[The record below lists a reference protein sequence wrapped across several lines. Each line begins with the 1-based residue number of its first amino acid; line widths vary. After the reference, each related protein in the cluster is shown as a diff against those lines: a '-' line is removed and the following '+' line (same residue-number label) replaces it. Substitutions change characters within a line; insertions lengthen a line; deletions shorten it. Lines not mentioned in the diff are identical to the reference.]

1 MGCNSL
7 SQNDYNINLK
17 FFKKNNQMKKTSL
30 LILGLILS
38 AITFAQA
45 PNKMSFQTVVRN
57 SQGKLVLNKSIGVRI
72 SILQS
77 TSTGTEVY
85 VETHTKSSNANGLFT
100 LEVGS
105 GSVATGTFS
114 TIDWSQ
120 GPYFLKTEMDENGGT
135 NYTISGVTEFVSVP
149 YALNSKNADNANS
162 VKTVANGANVGD
174 MNYWNGTTWVP
185 LNAGSEGQTLT
196 FCGGKPTWTIGGV
209 CPGTKTALN
218 CSLATNN
225 GTLTATT
232 AASGVTSVISYTG
245 GNGGTHNG
253 QVVTCEGVTGLTAT
267 LQAGT
272 FANGNG
278 SLMYTITGTPST
290 GGTAIFALN
299 TGGKSCV
306 INRSVVLPVGV
317 LGTLDC
323 VNATNNGTLT
333 ATSAASNV
341 TSVISYTGGNG
352 GTHNGQIVT
361 STGVSGLTATLQAG
375 TSANG
380 NGSLTYTITGTPAS
394 SGTASFALNI
404 GGKTCTLTRN
414 VLLLVGVISTLECS
428 SATNNGTL
436 TATTAASGVTSIIS
450 YTGGNG
456 GTHNGQVVTS
466 SGVTGL
472 TATLQAGT
480 FANGNGSLTYTITG
494 TPSTGGTA
502 IFALNTGGK
511 SCVINR
517 SVVLPLGVLGTL
529 DCVNATNNGTLTATS
544 AASNVTSVISY
555 TGGNGGTHNGQVV
568 TSSGVTGLTAT
579 LQAGTS
585 ANGNGSLTYTI
596 TGTPSTSG
604 TASFALNIGG
614 KTCTLTRNVLLLV
627 GVISTLEC
635 LSATNNG
642 TLTATTAASGV
653 TSVIS
658 YTGGNG
664 GTHNGQV
671 VTFTGVTGLT
681 ATLQAG
687 TFANGNGNL
696 TYTITGTPA
705 TSGTAS
711 FALNI
716 GGKTCTVTRT
726 VAIAP
731 QNPTSSYGSNIT
743 DVEGNSYKTVFIGTQ
758 QWMGENLKT
767 SRYSDGTTIPT
778 ITDNTQWSNATQWS
792 NLTTGA
798 WAYHNNAVANNEKY
812 GKLYNWYAV
821 NPTSNGNKNVCPTG
835 WHVPTNAEWT
845 VLTDYLGG
853 ASVAGGKMKEVGT
866 TNWNSENTDATNTSL
881 FTGLPGGIRYFD
893 GYYYNIT
900 SNGYWWSSTEANTT
914 DAWYRGLYN
923 SNGNADSKS
932 FSKNFGLSVRCLRD

>member
-1 MGCNSL
+1 
-7 SQNDYNINLK
+7 
-17 FFKKNNQMKKTSL
+17 MKKTSL

-57 SQGKLVLNKSIGVRI
+57 SQGKLVLNKSIGVRL

-77 TSTGTEVY
+77 TSTGTAVY
-85 VETHTKSSNANGLFT
+85 VETHTKSSNANGLLT
-100 LEVGS
+100 LEVGA
-105 GSVATGTFS
+105 GSVATGTFA

-120 GPYFLKTEMDENGGT
+120 GPYFLQTEMDVNGGT

-149 YALNSKNADNANS
+149 FAKLAENANNAKMS
-162 VKTVANGANVGD
+162 DAVKTVANGSNIGD

-185 LNAGSEGQTLT
+185 LNKGTQGQTLT
-196 FCGGKPTWTIGGV
+196 FCDDKPVWTVGGV
-209 CPGTKTALN
+209 CPGTITSLN
-218 CSLATNN
+218 CSSATNN

-232 AASGVTSVISYTG
+232 VASGVTNI
-245 GNGGTHNG
+245 
-253 QVVTCEGVTGLTAT
+253 
-267 LQAGT
+267 
-272 FANGNG
+272 
-278 SLMYTITGTPST
+278 
-290 GGTAIFALN
+290 
-299 TGGKSCV
+299 
-306 INRSVVLPVGV
+306 
-317 LGTLDC
+317 
-323 VNATNNGTLT
+323 
-333 ATSAASNV
+333 
-341 TSVISYTGGNG
+341 ISYTGGNG

-428 SATNNGTL
+428 T
-436 TATTAASGVTSIIS
+436 
-450 YTGGNG
+450 
-456 GTHNGQVVTS
+456 
-466 SGVTGL
+466 
-472 TATLQAGT
+472 
-480 FANGNGSLTYTITG
+480 
-494 TPSTGGTA
+494 
-502 IFALNTGGK
+502 
-511 SCVINR
+511 
-517 SVVLPLGVLGTL
+517 
-529 DCVNATNNGTLTATS
+529 
-544 AASNVTSVISY
+544 
-555 TGGNGGTHNGQVV
+555 
-568 TSSGVTGLTAT
+568 
-579 LQAGTS
+579 
-585 ANGNGSLTYTI
+585 
-596 TGTPSTSG
+596 
-604 TASFALNIGG
+604 
-614 KTCTLTRNVLLLV
+614 
-627 GVISTLEC
+627 
-635 LSATNNG
+635 ATNNG

-658 YTGGNG
+658 YTAGNG

-671 VTFTGVTGLT
+671 VTSTGVTGLT

-767 SRYSDGTTIPT
+767 SKYSDGTTIPN
-778 ITDNTQWSNATQWS
+778 ITDITQWS
-792 NLTTGA
+792 NLMTGV
-798 WAYHNNAVANNEKY
+798 WAYYNNDAANNAKY
-812 GKLYNWYAV
+812 GKLYNWYV
-821 NPTSNGNKNVCPTG
+821 VSETSNNGNKNVCPTG
-835 WHVPTNAEWT
+835 WHVPSDAEWT

-866 TNWNSENTDATNTSL
+866 TNWNSPNIIYTNTSL
-881 FTGLPGGIRYFD
+881 FTGLPGGYRYSN
-893 GYYYNIT
+893 GNYYYVGNY
-900 SNGYWWSSTEANTT
+900 GYWWSSTEASTNYAWNRVLTNT
-914 DAWYRGLYN
+914 Y
-923 SNGNADSKS
+923 GNAGSYDGDKRS
-932 FSKNFGLSVRCLRD
+932 GLSVRCLRD